1 MPMIFTF
8 VVIFLCLGSNMAG
21 RILLSLYAL
30 ELGAKPADIGL
41 LAASFYVFPF
51 VLSWWL
57 GKLSDRYG
65 SRWLIF
71 WGTLCGALGMLAP
84 YFWREIPAM
93 YLGGLM
99 LGIAFATFNGMLQT
113 IVGQL
118 SKPEQRTRNFS
129 NMSLLG
135 STMNFV
141 APMWAG
147 FSIDHLGAAPACLY
161 VMAVSIAGGVLVLG
175 WGGCWP
181 GGSER
186 VESAGRFADILK
198 QPGVVRMLVA
208 STVVQVCQDLFLFY
222 MPVHGHQVGLSAT
235 VIGVVL
241 SAYAAACWLVRM
253 VLMRL
258 VGRLGEG
265 GVLVYAFAIAAMS
278 LVAMPLF
285 GHPVALGALAFVFG
299 LGMGCGQPIVTV
311 MLFSNS
317 AEGRS
322 GETFGVRLTINNMMR
337 FTTPVLFGVV
347 ASAFGLFP
355 LFLLNALMMAAGSAL
370 MARGRGGR
378 APRQDPE

>member
-1 MPMIFTF
+1 
-8 VVIFLCLGSNMAG
+8 
-21 RILLSLYAL
+21 
-30 ELGAKPADIGL
+30 
-41 LAASFYVFPF
+41 
-51 VLSWWL
+51 
-57 GKLSDRYG
+57 
-65 SRWLIF
+65 
-71 WGTLCGALGMLAP
+71 MLAP

-208 STVVQVCQDLFLFY
+208 STLVQVCQDLFLFY

-258 VGRLGEG
+258 VARLGEG

-378 APRQDPE
+378 APRQGPE